1 MAQQSEIDIC
11 NLALQWLGEKRILSL
26 AATPE
31 PEDQKTATVRE
42 LCKLNYPIARDATLE
57 DADWTFATRYHN
69 LAMLD
74 NPPNDPRPPL
84 TGNVFQ
90 LPGEVLRVI
99 DIDDGSGNWS
109 DYRQWNKV
117 EDRIVAEINTCYACC
132 VIRVE
137 DTARFSSA
145 FVMAHAARLGA
156 EIAIAITE
164 SNAREDRM
172 WARYARALDTAR
184 ANDGMQGAAERFRS
198 NTARMA
204 RIHGNVEQFVT
215 TQ

>member
-26 AATPE
+26 EATPE

-57 DADWTFATRYHN
+57 DADWTFATRYYT
-69 LAMLD
+69 LAKID
-74 NPPNDPRPPL
+74 NPVNDPRPPL
-84 TGNVFQ
+84 VGNVFQ
-90 LPGEVLRVI
+90 LPGDVLRVI

-109 DYRQWNKV
+109 DYRQWDKL
-117 EDRIVAEINTCYACC
+117 EDRIVADLETCYTAN
-132 VIRVE
+132 VVRIE
-137 DTARFSSA
+137 DTRRFSSA

-172 WARYARALDTAR
+172 WARYARALETAR

-204 RIHGNVEQFVT
+204 RIHGNVNQLI
-215 TQ
+215 Q